1 MTQVMFLLLFPDN
14 LWMWNYVQL
23 DLFTKRR
30 LENTSD
36 MKNRRETC
44 YYLLY
49 PPTHRLYIK
58 VSRTSSSTSVSKLKV
73 NGSIFDCV
81 SDGFHKSLS
90 LLKDPDMSPIESSSF
105 FQDTVR
111 DFENIMELAEM
122 GADIPPIQIHDTVEI
137 LYSVKAEVNDLFSI
151 TASHFI
157 NAGPAGLRLFHHLM
171 TSIVDNINNSSLNV
185 LNDIWAM
192 ILFKGHGK
200 DKESDRSYRTISTCP
215 LLAKCLDIYIGR
227 RYYPMWRQVQSSV
240 QFQGEGSSHELASVL
255 LTEAIQH
262 SIYVLKKPI
271 FVLLLDAKSAFDV
284 VVQQNAIV
292 EAYKAGTKR
301 INILKQ

>member
-1 MTQVMFLLLFPDN
+1 M
-14 LWMWNYVQL
+14 
-23 DLFTKRR
+23 
-30 LENTSD
+30 
-36 MKNRRETC
+36 
-44 YYLLY
+44 
-49 PPTHRLYIK
+49 
-58 VSRTSSSTSVSKLKV
+58 SS
-73 NGSIFDCV
+73 
-81 SDGFHKSLS
+81 
-90 LLKDPDMSPIESSSF
+90 IESSSS
-105 FQDTVR
+105 FQDTIR
-111 DFENIMELAEM
+111 DFEHIMQLVKTGPE
-122 GADIPPIQIHDTVEI
+122 IPPIQIHETVEI
-137 LYSVKAEVNDLFSI
+137 LYSVKSEVNDLFSI

-157 NAGPAGLRLFHHLM
+157 NAGSAGLRLFHHLM

-227 RYYPMWRQVQSSV
+227 RYYPLWRQVQSSV